1 MQRVRHTGSF
11 ALAGIKLAKVGFL
24 VLLSYLIQVAV
35 MPHLKIAGV
44 VPNVMMVCVAVLTV
58 SLGKKY
64 AFASGAVF
72 GILLDSLATN
82 LETLNLVIYPALALL
97 CAQIFADMSDIKREL
112 LRIRIAQR
120 QAERGAANITRH
132 YQRRHFKL
140 TLRRMTADDM
150 EPHLRILLN
159 SLMLTALFEVV
170 LMIYFALGGV
180 SIGLPHLRR
189 LMITLIYTALT
200 CVLMFPA
207 RLFLGMYK
215 RRGKKQ
221 SADGQQ
227 DIDITDKDL
236 SQIALV
242 PDLPPPSQIA
252 VPMMP
257 PDEERRAEPPEKAAD
272 APEEKLDEV

>member
-97 CAQIFADMSDIKREL
+97 CAQVFADMSDIKREL

-150 EPHLRILLN
+150 DPHLRILLN

-252 VPMMP
+252 VPMTP
-257 PDEERRAEPPEKAAD
+257 PDKERRAEPPEKAAD